1 MVDLQKSNSAHGA
14 IWQWWHR
21 LTGFQSSVGY
31 CGEEGIERMAHD
43 VGVSASE
50 LRVLAKRGPQSANLL
65 LRRMEA
71 LDLEQNE
78 VAQIERATFQD
89 LQRVCSMCDCKRRC
103 ARDLARKPF
112 DPSWRDYC
120 PNAQTLA
127 ALGALPWAA
136 RQEW

>member
-1 MVDLQKSNSAHGA
+1 MVDLQKSNSLPRA
-14 IWQWWHR
+14 IWQWCLG
-21 LTGFQSSVGY
+21 LTGCQSTLGH
-31 CGEEGIERMAHD
+31 CGEEGIERIAHD
-43 VGVSASE
+43 VGGSASE
-50 LRVLAKRGPQSANLL
+50 LRALAKRGPQSADLL

-103 ARDLARKPF
+103 ACDLARKPVN
-112 DPSWRDYC
+112 PSWEDYC

-127 ALGALPWAA
+127 ALSTLPWAA